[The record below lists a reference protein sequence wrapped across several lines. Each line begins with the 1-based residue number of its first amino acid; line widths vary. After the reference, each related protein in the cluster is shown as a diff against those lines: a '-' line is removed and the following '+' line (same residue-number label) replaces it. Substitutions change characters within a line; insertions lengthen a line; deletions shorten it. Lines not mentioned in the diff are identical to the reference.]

1 VDNAW
6 RLHCAPHHKA
16 ALRGEEFVEQAKLA
30 YVNPIW
36 VLLANLIVGCC
47 EEQFKK
53 VRMLRRT
60 NSDSEHVRMLAA
72 LDRISRRP
80 QNGASHGYGR
90 DELSRYHRSL
100 LSAVEVWRRLVVWR
114 VRTSA

>member
-16 ALRGEEFVEQAKLA
+16 ALRGEEFVEQARPA

-47 EEQFKK
+47 EERFKK
-53 VRMLRRT
+53 VRMLRRI
-60 NSDSEHVRMLAA
+60 NSDSERPRRVISDGPSQGHVDHLVS
-72 LDRISRRP
+72 SRRAARE
-80 QNGASHGYGR
+80 Q
-90 DELSRYHRSL
+90 EL
-100 LSAVEVWRRLVVWR
+100 A
-114 VRTSA
+114 